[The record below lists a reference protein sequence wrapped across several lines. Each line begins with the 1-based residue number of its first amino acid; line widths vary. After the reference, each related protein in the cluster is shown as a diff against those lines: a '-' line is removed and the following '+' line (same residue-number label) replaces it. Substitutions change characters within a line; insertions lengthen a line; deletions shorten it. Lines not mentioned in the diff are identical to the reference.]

1 MDNVRIQKFKLPLID
16 VKKLVKI
23 YPSGSIKILGL
34 CVRSDLTGGYKE
46 NMTAG
51 LHQFLHP

>member
-1 MDNVRIQKFKLPLID
+1 MDNVRIQKFKLPLIY
-16 VKKLVKI
+16 VKKLVNI
-23 YPSGSIKILGL
+23 YPSGSIKLLGL
-34 CVRSDLTGGYKE
+34 CVRSDLAGGYKE